1 MEWAS
6 IESWIQTAIEII
18 SPWVA
23 FVLCVLKGL
32 QLLKSNKNELQEK
45 IDEFIVSEKKNKDET
60 IEEMRQEND
69 ELKLIIDAQQKQIE
83 TLTNNQI
90 QLQKDIT
97 RVLEKRVD

>member
-6 IESWIQTAIEII
+6 IESWIQTAI
-18 SPWVA
+18 
-23 FVLCVLKGL
+23 
-32 QLLKSNKNELQEK
+32 
-45 IDEFIVSEKKNKDET
+45 EFIVSEKKNKDET